1 MSHWQK
7 EGKMPKL
14 KNTPIHNKSQGCAPP
29 LIFKDMIINI
39 NRQKNLSLVWATEK
53 MKFLFCATLWVK
65 KNSRNAKLVAKSL
78 RTPPPPICSVT
89 TDLLSLC
96 DNAVTKLWGAH
107 DRRSLS
113 SSSAP
118 SLIVVIVVVV
128 MVIIVVAIIFVSTIV
143 IVIISIVIVIIAT
156 VIVVITS
163 SSPSSSS
170 SPSLSSSSLTLLSAL
185 SSSSSSSE
193 LLWRLAFFLHYKWR
207 FSGFP
212 PFCSQWR
219 VNAFPST
226 SWCTLEE
233 LLSRGELIS
242 WCTTKEKW
250 IKKNKKNTGFE
261 IFQRRAQKKPETIK
275 LLW

>member
-96 DNAVTKLWGAH
+96 DNAVTNLWGAH

-118 SLIVVIVVVV
+118 SHHRRRRSRRHSHHCGRHHFRQHHRHRHHQYRHRHYRHRHRRDHVILAVVVVITIVVVV
-128 MVIIVVAIIFVSTIV
+128 IVDIIVSIVIIVIIVRIALKVGFFFALQMEIFRFPAVLFPVEGKCFPQHILMHFGR
-143 IVIISIVIVIIAT
+143 AT
-156 VIVVITS
+156 VT
-163 SSPSSSS
+163 
-170 SPSLSSSSLTLLSAL
+170 
-185 SSSSSSSE
+185 
-193 LLWRLAFFLHYKWR
+193 
-207 FSGFP
+207 G
-212 PFCSQWR
+212 R
-219 VNAFPST
+219 VNF
-226 SWCTLEE
+226 LMY
-233 LLSRGELIS
+233 
-242 WCTTKEKW
+242 
-250 IKKNKKNTGFE
+250 NKRE
-261 IFQRRAQKKPETIK
+261 MD
-275 LLW
+275 

>member
-1 MSHWQK
+1 MQLFGLKKIQEMQNLWPNHWERPHPQFVRW
-7 EGKMPKL
+7 
-14 KNTPIHNKSQGCAPP
+14 P
-29 LIFKDMIINI
+29 LTCCHCVTM
-39 NRQKNLSLVWATEK
+39 LSLTFGVHMTVDH
-53 MKFLFCATLWVK
+53 C
-65 KNSRNAKLVAKSL
+65 
-78 RTPPPPICSVT
+78 
-89 TDLLSLC
+89 
-96 DNAVTKLWGAH
+96 H
-107 DRRSLS
+107 HRRHHH
-113 SSSAP
+113 
-118 SLIVVIVVVV
+118 IIVVVV
-128 MVIIVVAIIFVSTIV
+128 VVVIVIIVVAIIFVSTIV

>member
-53 MKFLFCATLWVK
+53 MKFLFCATLWDK
-65 KNSRNAKLVAKSL
+65 KKSRNAKLVAKSL

-96 DNAVTKLWGAH
+96 DNAVTNLWGAH

-118 SLIVVIVVVV
+118 SHHRRRRSRRHSHHCGRHHFRQHHRHRHHQYCHHHYRHRHRRDHVILAVVVVITIVVVV
-128 MVIIVVAIIFVSTIV
+128 IVDIIVSIVIIVIIVR
-143 IVIISIVIVIIAT
+143 IALK
-156 VIVVITS
+156 VGFFF
-163 SSPSSSS
+163 
-170 SPSLSSSSLTLLSAL
+170 AL
-185 SSSSSSSE
+185 QME
-193 LLWRLAFFLHYKWR
+193 IFR
-207 FSGFP
+207 FPAVLFP
-212 PFCSQWR
+212 